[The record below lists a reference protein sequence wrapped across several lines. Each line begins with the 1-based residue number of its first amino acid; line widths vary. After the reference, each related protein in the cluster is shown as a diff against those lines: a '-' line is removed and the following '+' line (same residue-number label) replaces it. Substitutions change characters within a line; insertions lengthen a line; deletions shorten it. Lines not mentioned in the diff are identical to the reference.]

1 MSLNVILHRPRDI
14 IEGSFAMENIGVEA
28 QVIDSFFVFLQEG
41 FTDKIAVLAMERN
54 FGEAID
60 IFFEL
65 FEEI

>member
-1 MSLNVILHRPRDI
+1 
-14 IEGSFAMENIGVEA
+14 MENIGVEA

-65 FEEI
+65 FEEIQLEEAMDRTVEEERNR

>member
-1 MSLNVILHRPRDI
+1 
-14 IEGSFAMENIGVEA
+14 MENIGVEA